1 MAKFPEYKQLN
12 LPEIDREVGAFW
24 QQNKIF
30 EKSVERNKDR
40 QRFVFYEG
48 PPSANGLPG
57 IHHVISRT
65 IKDLFCRYKTMR
77 GYCVERKSGWDTHGL
92 PVELGVEKQLGI
104 RKEDIGTKISVA
116 AFNEICRREVMKY
129 KEAWDDLTRRMGYW
143 VDLDHPYITFD
154 NQYIETLWWLL
165 RQLYDKGYLY
175 EDYSVQPYS
184 PAAGSG
190 LSTHELNQ
198 PGTYKLIVD
207 VSLVA
212 QFLLRRNE
220 RSAWLYALTDY
231 DIYLLAWTTTPWTLP
246 SNCAL
251 TVGPAI
257 RYALVE
263 TLNPFSGRP
272 QAVLL
277 ASELITRYFN
287 PKQQDAPFDGFQP
300 GNPDV
305 PYRVITEVEGSR
317 LVGLQYEQLMP
328 YVQPQGKAFEV
339 IAGDFVTTEE
349 GTGIVHTASLFGA
362 DDFRVCKANGI
373 ASITVTDS
381 TGRQVPL
388 VDLQGRFVEQV
399 TDFAGQYVKEQYY
412 GEEEKAALCEKYGW
426 KKFLSVDERIALKL
440 KQEHKAFRI
449 EKYEHNYPHCWRTD
463 KPVLYY
469 PLQAWFIRVTAF
481 RERLLE
487 LNQQINWKPP
497 ATGEGRFANWLENVQ
512 DWNLS
517 RSRFWGTPLPIWRTA
532 DGRYQRC
539 IGSVAELMSE
549 SAKAIAAGLATAYQQ
564 ELHQTGRL
572 PELHKPFVDEIVLV
586 AEDGQPMY
594 RVPDVVDVWFDS
606 GAMPY
611 AQWHYPFE
619 HQEKIDQRLDFPADF
634 IAEGVDQTR
643 GWFYTLHV
651 LAVMVFDSVAFRNVL
666 ANGLVLDKH
675 GNKMSKRLGNVVDP
689 FAVINTYGADATRW
703 YLISNTQPWDNLR
716 FDLNGVDEV
725 RKNLFGTLF
734 NTYVFFAL
742 YANID
747 GFSPDAQPVPFNV
760 RPELDRWILSRLQTL
775 VQKVTKHLDEYDPT
789 PAARLIEEFVDR
801 HLSNWYVR
809 LSRRR
814 FWKGNL
820 TLPDGKSNSD
830 KKAAF
835 ETLYQCLTTVA
846 QLMSPLAPFFSDW
859 LYRNL
864 TAFRKDEPG
873 ADAANSVHLT
883 DWPQVIHPYRDE
895 ALEERMA
902 LAQDICSLALSI
914 RKKVNIKVRQPLQ
927 RLLLPVGDEKQ
938 KEQIELVKHLI
949 LSEIN
954 VKEIEY
960 IGFDSPLLRKRV
972 KPNFRLLGKKLGKH
986 MKAFQQF
993 TEQLTDEQ
1001 IRTVELQG
1009 YLIFE
1014 NEGQKWQIGIEELDI
1029 LSENVPGWQVA
1040 SEGRL
1045 TVALDTTI
1053 TPELAYEGQAR
1064 ELVNQIQKLRKEL
1077 NFNVTDR
1084 IAVELQDIP
1093 ALRPVLFNH
1102 KEYICGE
1109 ILADDLKV
1117 LPTVDEAH
1125 LVQVNDVAVRIKVF
1139 KRS

>member
-1 MAKFPEYKQLN
+1 MPIYPEYRTLN
-12 LPEIDREVGAFW
+12 LPQIDQEIGAFW
-24 QQNKIF
+24 QQHRVF
-30 EKSVERNKDR
+30 EKSIEQNKNGP
-40 QRFVFYEG
+40 RFVFYEG

-65 IKDLFCRYKTMR
+65 IKDLFCRYQTMR
-77 GYCVERKSGWDTHGL
+77 GNCVERKSGWDTHGL
-92 PVELGVEKQLGI
+92 PVELSVEKLLGI
-104 RKEDIGTKISVA
+104 RKDDIGNTISVA
-116 AFNEICRREVMKY
+116 QFNEACRREVMKY
-129 KEAWDDLTRRMGYW
+129 KEVWDDLTRRMGYW
-143 VDLDHPYITFD
+143 VDLEHPYITFD
-154 NQYIETLWWLL
+154 NAYIETLWWLL

-190 LSTHELNQ
+190 LSSHELNQ
-198 PGTYKLIVD
+198 PGTYKPIKD

-212 QFLLRRNE
+212 QFLVKRNE
-220 RSAWLYALTDY
+220 RSQWLQALTAQDV
-231 DIYLLAWTTTPWTLP
+231 YLLAWTTTPWTLP

-251 TVGPAI
+251 TVGAGI

-263 TLNPFSGRP
+263 TLNPFTARP
-272 QAVLL
+272 QAVVL
-277 ASELITRYFN
+277 AAELISRYFN
-287 PKQQDAPFDGFQP
+287 PGQQNAPLDNYQP
-300 GNPDV
+300 GDKEV
-305 PYRVITEVEGSR
+305 PYRIVAEVEGSR
-317 LVGLQYEQLMP
+317 LAGMQYEQLMP

-339 IAGDFVTTEE
+339 ITGDFVTTDE

-362 DDFRVCKANGI
+362 DDFRICKANGI
-373 ASITVTDS
+373 ASITVADA

-399 TDFAGQYVKEQYY
+399 TDFAGEYVKEQYY
-412 GEEEKAALCEKYGW
+412 SEEEKAALCRRYGW

-440 KQEHKAFRI
+440 RQENKAFRI

-469 PLQAWFIRVTAF
+469 PLQSWFIRVTAC
-481 RERLLE
+481 RDRLVE
-487 LNQQINWKPP
+487 LNRQINWKPP

-532 DGRYQRC
+532 DGKQERC
-539 IGSVAELMSE
+539 IGSVAQLMQE
-549 SAKAIAAGLATAYQQ
+549 SAKAVAAGLATPYQQ
-564 ELHQTGRL
+564 ELHRKGLQ
-572 PELHKPFVDEIVLV
+572 PELHKPYVDEIVLM
-586 AEDGQPMY
+586 ADDGQPMY
-594 RVPDVVDVWFDS
+594 RVADVVDVWFDS

-619 HQEKIDQRLDFPADF
+619 HKEKIDQRLDFPAHF

-651 LAVMVFDSVAFRNVL
+651 LAVMLFDSVAFRNVL

-689 FAVINTYGADATRW
+689 FAVISAYGADATRW
-703 YLISNTQPWDNLR
+703 YLMSNAQPWDNLR
-716 FDLNGVDEV
+716 FDLHGVDEV

-734 NTYVFFAL
+734 NTYAFFAL

-747 GFSPDAQPVPFNV
+747 GYVPGIAKAPPLAQ
-760 RPELDRWILSRLQTL
+760 RAELDRWILSRLQTL
-775 VQKVTKHLDEYDPT
+775 VQRVTRCLDDYDPT
-789 PAARLIEEFVDR
+789 PAARMVEEFVDR

-820 TLPDGKSNSD
+820 TLPDGSINQD
-830 KKAAF
+830 KLAAF
-835 ETLYQCLTTVA
+835 ETLHQCLRTLA
-846 QLMSPLAPFFSDW
+846 QLMSPIAPFFSDW
-859 LYRNL
+859 LFRNL
-864 TAFRKDEPG
+864 
-873 ADAANSVHLT
+873 AAASRESGDVPSSVHLAA
-883 DWPQVIHPYRDE
+883 WPAYDASVQDSR
-895 ALEERMA
+895 LEERME

-914 RKKVNIKVRQPLQ
+914 RKKVNIKVRQPL
-927 RLLLPVGDEKQ
+927 RKVLLPVSDDSQKQ
-938 KEQIELVKHLI
+938 QVERVKQLI

-954 VKEIEY
+954 VKELEFIDY
-960 IGFDSPLLRKRV
+960 DSPLLRKRV
-972 KPNFRLLGKKLGKH
+972 KPNFKLLGKKLGRH

-993 TEQLTDEQ
+993 AEQLTTEQ
-1001 IRTVELQG
+1001 IRKIEQDGFVV
-1009 YLIFE
+1009 FE
-1014 NEGQKWQIGIEELDI
+1014 NEGMKWHIGTEELEV
-1029 LSENVPGWQVA
+1029 LSEQVAGWQVA
-1040 SEGRL
+1040 GNGRL

-1053 TPELAYEGQAR
+1053 TPELEQEGQAR

-1084 IAVELQDIP
+1084 IAVVLQDMPELQ
-1093 ALRPVLFNH
+1093 PVLFNH
-1102 KEYICGE
+1102 KEYICAE
-1109 ILADDLKV
+1109 ILADNLTV
-1117 LPTVDEAH
+1117 SPTLEEAH
-1125 LVQVNDVAVRIKVF
+1125 QIQVNDLAVRIKVL
-1139 KRS
+1139 KSK